1 MFCVGSIDEE
11 SYSDEM
17 GDKARRSYLLEQ
29 FYYYICDEIVPR
41 IKEINGTGKMIYTTG
56 CSLGATHATNM
67 MLRRPDLFMGC
78 VALSG
83 YYDTDLF
90 FGQYVDENIYNNSP
104 LKYLNGMS
112 RNHPYVDLYNQ
123 RHIIL
128 CCGQGAWEDEMVK
141 STGLM
146 KETFDRL
153 SVNAWCDF
161 WGSDVNHDWPW
172 WRKQL
177 PYFLGHI
184 L

>member
-1 MFCVGSIDEE
+1 MDI
-11 SYSDEM
+11 
-17 GDKARRSYLLEQ
+17 
-29 FYYYICDEIVPR
+29 
-41 IKEINGTGKMIYTTG
+41 
-56 CSLGATHATNM
+56 
-67 MLRRPDLFMGC
+67 
-78 VALSG
+78 ALSG

-128 CCGQGAWEDEMVK
+128 CCGQGAWE
-141 STGLM
+141 
-146 KETFDRL
+146 ETFDRL
-153 SVNAWCDF
+153 GVNAWCDF

>member
-1 MFCVGSIDEE
+1 
-11 SYSDEM
+11 
-17 GDKARRSYLLEQ
+17 
-29 FYYYICDEIVPR
+29 
-41 IKEINGTGKMIYTTG
+41 MI
-56 CSLGATHATNM
+56 LIFH
-67 MLRRPDLFMGC
+67 
-78 VALSG
+78 
-83 YYDTDLF
+83 

-153 SVNAWCDF
+153 VSMHGVT
-161 WGSDVNHDWPW
+161 
-172 WRKQL
+172 
-177 PYFLGHI
+177 LGKRCQP
-184 L
+184 

>member
-1 MFCVGSIDEE
+1 MNILVVDDEKNIAYAIAQIFE
-11 SYSDEM
+11 
-17 GDKARRSYLLEQ
+17 EQ
-29 FYYYICDEIVPR
+29 KWQVTMANDGQE
-41 IKEINGTGKMIYTTG
+41 G
-56 CSLGATHATNM
+56 L
-67 MLRRPDLFMGC
+67 DL
-78 VALSG
+78 ALSG

-153 SVNAWCDF
+153 GVNAWCDF